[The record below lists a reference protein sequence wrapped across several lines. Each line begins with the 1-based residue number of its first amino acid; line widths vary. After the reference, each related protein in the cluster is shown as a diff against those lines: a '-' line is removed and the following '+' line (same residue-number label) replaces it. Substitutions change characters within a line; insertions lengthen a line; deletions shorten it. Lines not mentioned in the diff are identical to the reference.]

1 MGAAVSLVFFVEPLM
16 KVMGNVRAVI
26 LVLDYKKGEFA
37 LILGS

>member
-1 MGAAVSLVFFVEPLM
+1 MGAAVSLVFFVEHLM
-16 KVMGNVRAVI
+16 KVMESVWAVI